1 MKIYMFFRSFMD
13 TLSEKSVNRLYRLVK
28 YANMIVPNH
37 IQMAISDCHS
47 EWVAKKL
54 NDSETFTV

>member
-1 MKIYMFFRSFMD
+1 MKIYMFVRGVVD
-13 TLSEKSVNRLYRLVK
+13 TLSEKSVNRLYKMVK
-28 YANMIVPNH
+28 YTHIIVPNH
-37 IQMAISDCHS
+37 IQLAISDCHS